1 MVFALI
7 YIVESRG
14 DTSGHYLLL
23 LSVEVFYVKVDDR
36 PVNCMLSISCTSFGT
51 RRVRV

>member
-1 MVFALI
+1 MCIDEHHQSGGKTVFAFI

-14 DTSGHYLLL
+14 DTSGHYLLP

-36 PVNCMLSISCTSFGT
+36 PVKCILLH
-51 RRVRV
+51 